1 MEPSFHSHPKV
12 NETHIKVNGLKY
24 SIDLKLS
31 CSNHIIT
38 LKGKTY
44 PSFFLLFCYVIEG
57 HRTEKYQVLL

>member
-44 PSFFLLFCYVIEG
+44 PSFFYFSAM
-57 HRTEKYQVLL
+57 